1 MYVNKKIH
9 TSKDFFYY
17 FLIKDSNGFAES
29 EGGQGEKSN
38 LNRFKPDLTV
48 GS

>member
-29 EGGQGEKSN
+29 EGGQVVF
-38 LNRFKPDLTV
+38 LA
-48 GS
+48 